1 MILKEQFVLETTKA
15 ASLAAVRNLNLWSK
29 GLTDVSIISKITGI
43 EVLSLSS
50 NHVST
55 MSPFASCTSLRELYL
70 RKNNIQSLSEVRYI
84 KDLPHLHTL
93 WLLDNPCATDP
104 NYRYFVI
111 NCCPHLRQLDSIEV
125 TKKER
130 EEAMERLPEKVMQEM
145 LKQGN
150 TPVVDEAPSTAE
162 EGGVQTAKPIATPIP
177 TPPPIIA
184 GPPAKVVSQ
193 TAVPHRVAT
202 PKSVERRSSGAVSR
216 RSIDDDKDRVDKK
229 EKEKEKKKEK
239 DKEIRNSEGKEDD
252 GSRVVSLEGLSDGTS
267 YTTIQ
272 TQRAILTAIV
282 SLIPEL
288 TVDSLGVL
296 QKEVVEE
303 IGRKQKAIRQRS
315 RGPT

>member
-15 ASLAAVRNLNLWSK
+15 TSLAAVRNLNLWSE
-29 GLTDVSIISKITGI
+29 GLTDVSIISKIPGI

-50 NHVST
+50 NQVST

-70 RKNNIQSLSEVRYI
+70 RKNNIQSLSEVKYI

-93 WLLDNPCATDP
+93 WLLDNPCATHP

-130 EEAMERLPEKVMQEM
+130 EEAMEKLPEKVMKEM
-145 LKQGN
+145 LQQG
-150 TPVVDEAPSTAE
+150 TAPAVDAAPAAAAE
-162 EGGVQTAKPIATPIP
+162 GSGMVAKPVSAPA
-177 TPPPIIA
+177 PPPPQPPA
-184 GPPAKVVSQ
+184 VSGPPVKVISRPAIPQ
-193 TAVPHRVAT
+193 RVVT
-202 PKSVERRSSGAVSR
+202 PQSVERRSSGPPIR
-216 RSIDDDKDRVDKK
+216 RNSEEERK
-229 EKEKEKKKEK
+229 EKEKEKKKKEKEK
-239 DKEIRNSEGKEDD
+239 DLRGNESKEGD
-252 GSRVVSLEGLSDGTS
+252 GSRGVSLEALSDGSS

-288 TVDSLGVL
+288 TIDSLGVL

-303 IGRKQKAIRQRS
+303 MARKKKAMRQMSRS
-315 RGPT
+315 S